1 MSKFK
6 IKKDI
11 KAKEYKILVIWI
23 LLNLESILSNK
34 HLIRPKNKKNI
45 QNSETLNSREKSL
58 DVKGLVFN

>member
-1 MSKFK
+1 MPKFK
-6 IKKDI
+6 IKKGI

-34 HLIRPKNKKNI
+34 HSIRPKNRKNI